1 MARETPAE
9 LFSKSLNEIS
19 RRLFELIHS
28 NSMHDRLGAVLGIS
42 NIVDCD
48 LEELFSSL
56 PRYANYLR
64 VVLPSKDIFLMREAA
79 HCLGKI
85 FSKGGASVTEMI
97 DFELNRVFQWLSDK
111 TETNQLAACFVLES
125 IMLHSTG
132 LSVLYISKIFDAIWT
147 LMKETKSSAI
157 QESSSKVLI
166 ILLKLVSSKYE
177 ANGRVAFIQ
186 RVLNEITDELVHS
199 SSQNSL
205 QGSLIILKDL
215 LKFSDDVL
223 NQNLSLELIDILV
236 QLLNHKS
243 SIIRCLAL
251 DIIPDIAAFIPTLFV
266 LKYLSSWISFLVD
279 NLKRDKD
286 RGQSKTMICYVS
298 NLCVKH

>member
-1 MARETPAE
+1 
-9 LFSKSLNEIS
+9 
-19 RRLFELIHS
+19 
-28 NSMHDRLGAVLGIS
+28 MHDRLGAVLGIGQ
-42 NIVDCD
+42 IVDCD

-64 VVLPSKDIFLMREAA
+64 VVLPSKDVFLMREAA

-85 FSKGGASVTEMI
+85 FAKGGASVGEMI

-132 LSVLYISKIFDAIWT
+132 LSVVYISKIFDAIWT
-147 LMKETKSSAI
+147 LMRETKSSAI

-177 ANGRVAFIQ
+177 SNGRAAFIQ
-186 RVLNEITDELVHS
+186 RVLNEIIDELEHS
-199 SSQNSL
+199 SSQNSS

-215 LKFSDDVL
+215 LKFSDDVMNEKL
-223 NQNLSLELIDILV
+223 ALELIQILF
-236 QLLNHKS
+236 QLLSHKS
-243 SIIRCLAL
+243 SVIRCLAL
-251 DIIPDIAAFIPTLFV
+251 DIIPDVGTFVPNLFV
-266 LKYLSSWISFLVD
+266 KKYLAQWVD
-279 NLKRDKD
+279 LLIDNIKRDKD
-286 RGQSKTMICYVS
+286 RGQSTTIFLYS
-298 NLCVKH
+298 N

>member
-42 NIVDCD
+42 YIVDCD

-85 FSKGGASVTEMI
+85 FSKGGASVSEMI
-97 DFELNRVFQWLSDK
+97 DFELNRVFQWLSEK
-111 TETNQLAACFVLES
+111 TEANQLAACFVLES
-125 IMLHSTG
+125 ILLHSNG
-132 LSVLYISKIFDAIWT
+132 LSVLYVSKIFDAIWT

-177 ANGRVAFIQ
+177 ANGRRAFIQ
-186 RVLNEITDELVHS
+186 RVLSEIIDELEHS

-205 QGSLIILKDL
+205 HGSLIILKDL
-215 LKFSDDVL
+215 LKFSDDVV
-223 NQNLSLELIDILV
+223 NENISLALMDILF
-236 QLLNHKS
+236 QFLNHKS
-243 SIIRCLAL
+243 STVRFLAL
-251 DIIPDIAAFIPTLFV
+251 DIVPDIAGFVPSLFIQKFMP
-266 LKYLSSWISFLVD
+266 SWIALLVD
-279 NLKRDKD
+279 NMKKDKD
-286 RGQSKTMICYVS
+286 RSQSKILYYG
-298 NLCVKH
+298 